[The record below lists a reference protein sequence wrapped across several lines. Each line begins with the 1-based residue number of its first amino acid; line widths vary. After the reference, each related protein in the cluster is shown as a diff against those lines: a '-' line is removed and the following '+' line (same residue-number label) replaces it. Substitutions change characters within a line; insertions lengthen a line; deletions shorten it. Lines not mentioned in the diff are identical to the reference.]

1 MTSKGNSSRYRHGK
15 TRIELDNEA
24 KESAIRDLDL
34 RGALEFY
41 GLVFNAQG
49 AALCPFH
56 KEKTASFRVKGR
68 FWHCFGC
75 GDTGE
80 LIKFVQKK
88 FRMSYID
95 ATDAICRDFG
105 IIIGQHKFDDL
116 ERIDFLRIERY
127 NKTRQYKK
135 LLDERDVCIE
145 RYLLAL
151 NVRNMAALLYGGAN
165 ADNEQ
170 YVCAHFQLMAAQ
182 RALERAEYECA
193 EYLKE
198 NPCATPVPPE
208 APVEDR
214 KNRLPPA
221 PKWRHKQQADEPNFV
236 YNSESE
242 MR

>member
-56 KEKTASFRVKGR
+56 KEKTPSFRVKGR

-80 LIKFVQKK
+80 LIKFVRKK
-88 FRMSYID
+88 FGLSYID
-95 ATDAICRDFG
+95 ALDAICRDFG
-105 IIIGQHKFDDL
+105 IIISAPKLEDI

-127 NKTRQYKK
+127 NKIRRYRE
-135 LLDERDVCIE
+135 LLDALDICTE
-145 RYLLAL
+145 RYFLAL
-151 NVRNMAALLYGGAN
+151 DVRNMAALLYGGAN
-165 ADNEQ
+165 AHNEQ
-170 YVCAHFQLMAAQ
+170 YVCAQFQLMAAQ
-182 RALERAEYECA
+182 RALEQAEYDCA
-193 EYLKE
+193 EYLRE
-198 NPCATPVPPE
+198 NPCATPKPPVQPE
-208 APVEDR
+208 AMRDKP
-214 KNRLPPA
+214 LSPA
-221 PKWRHKQQADEPNFV
+221 PKWRSKQRIDNPIYAHDHDSAF
-236 YNSESE
+236 
-242 MR
+242 